1 MAASFN
7 YIDILAEE
15 NMAGLK
21 SRVRLKPYWVA
32 SFASR

>member
-15 NMAGLK
+15 NLVGLK
-21 SRVRLKPYWVA
+21 DPVRLKPYRIA
-32 SFASR
+32 SFTSR

>member
-1 MAASFN
+1 MAAPFN

-21 SRVRLKPYWVA
+21 DPVRLKPHRIA
-32 SFASR
+32 SFTSR